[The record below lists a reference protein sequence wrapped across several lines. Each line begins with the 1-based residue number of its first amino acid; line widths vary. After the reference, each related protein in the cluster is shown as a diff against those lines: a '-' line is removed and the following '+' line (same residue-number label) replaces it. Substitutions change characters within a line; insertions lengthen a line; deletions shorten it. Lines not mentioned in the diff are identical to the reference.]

1 VIDFTSGVGLD
12 VDPLGNGKGLFD
24 IIPPVSG
31 SFVGMSGTVA
41 TIQDLNA
48 ATVPAGTTVS
58 FPFIT
63 FAAQPTWSITLTQL
77 LPGIHSSASCGMP
90 AAGGQTCTPF
100 AGSPFNLTNN
110 TATSSTVSFTFLGTA
125 VDSATPTLISNV
137 QGIFTSQFSDM
148 NFQQLLA
155 IVSGGGFVV
164 NSDSAAIS
172 VSAIPE
178 PGTLSTAFLGG
189 LLIVGSILSR
199 KFRR

>member
-1 VIDFTSGVGLD
+1 
-12 VDPLGNGKGLFD
+12 
-24 IIPPVSG
+24 
-31 SFVGMSGTVA
+31 
-41 TIQDLNA
+41 
-48 ATVPAGTTVS
+48 
-58 FPFIT
+58 
-63 FAAQPTWSITLTQL
+63 
-77 LPGIHSSASCGMP
+77 
-90 AAGGQTCTPF
+90 
-100 AGSPFNLTNN
+100 
-110 TATSSTVSFTFLGTA
+110 
-125 VDSATPTLISNV
+125 
-137 QGIFTSQFSDM
+137 M